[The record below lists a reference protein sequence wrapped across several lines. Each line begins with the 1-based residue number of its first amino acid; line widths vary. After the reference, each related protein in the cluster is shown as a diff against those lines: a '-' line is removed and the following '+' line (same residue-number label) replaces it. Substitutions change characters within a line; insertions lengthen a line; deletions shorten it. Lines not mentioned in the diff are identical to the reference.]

1 MRWRLRRAVVND
13 KKTPRH
19 TEKPSPVAEEVFARA
34 DTHLEA
40 LVIMT
45 NYAAGKERRL
55 AEVRF
60 VAERLAPL
68 RHLFRLRADQA
79 AASCARLG
87 EVAEVRGVPDP
98 PGAREE
104 RLVEDSRPA

>member
-1 MRWRLRRAVVND
+1 M
-13 KKTPRH
+13 
-19 TEKPSPVAEEVFARA
+19 AEEVFARA

-79 AASCARLG
+79 AAGCARLG
-87 EVAEVRGVPDP
+87 EVVDKATKPATPAPLGSTTSAPDS
-98 PGAREE
+98 
-104 RLVEDSRPA
+104 D